1 MTHPHAAVVKL
12 PLLIL
17 CCAALLSTS
26 SGLPAHAAES
36 VPESGALNRP
46 RAKPNVK
53 AWNKNREAG
62 RQAQNKGDAQEAEA
76 FYRAAVEEAENFG
89 PADYRLAA
97 SLEDLG
103 SLHAATENLAA
114 AEP

>member
-1 MTHPHAAVVKL
+1 MIRHHAPVVKL

-17 CCAALLSTS
+17 CCTVLLSSS
-26 SGLPAHAAES
+26 SGFPARAAES
-36 VPESGALNRP
+36 VPDSGALTRP
-46 RAKPNVK
+46 RAKPNAK
-53 AWNKNREAG
+53 AWKKNRDAG
-62 RQAQNKGDAQEAEA
+62 RKAQNDGDAQEAEA

-103 SLHAATENLAA
+103 
-114 AEP
+114 